1 MAIHYTPPQ
10 EAPKLKPGTYPV
22 TIVSA
27 IEKTSKAGN
36 PMVEIQVQPD
46 GYTLKIKCF
55 LVFSESASWRA
66 AEIRRA
72 FGFDD
77 PIEEPVSFEA
87 SEMIGATA
95 LATLDFE
102 ESGKYLEVSEW
113 HKPAPAQRKPV
124 TPQRQAAPARPKRPL
139 DPDLDGD
146 DVPF

>member
-10 EAPKLKPGTYPV
+10 EAPKPEPGTYPV

-36 PMVEIQVQPD
+36 PMVEIQVQPE
-46 GYTLKIKCF
+46 GYALKIKCF

-72 FGFDD
+72 FGFED
-77 PIEEPVSFEA
+77 PIDEPISFEA
-87 SEMIGATA
+87 GEMIGATA
-95 LATLDFE
+95 LATLGFE
-102 ESGKYLEVSEW
+102 ESGKYLEVSDW
-113 HKPAPAQRKPV
+113 HKPEPAQRPPAPTHRPPPRKGS
-124 TPQRQAAPARPKRPL
+124 QR
-139 DPDLDGD
+139 DPNLDGD